1 MQALLLKSVFQAA
14 KNLHISMDDPTG
26 KGNGK
31 CKSPSMEEQLTLG
44 VNLNIRIIFYAWA
57 YRTMEKMW
65 GNISSPQDSDS
76 GKGKGKGNDNESEGG
91 FGIFASESDPDL

>member
-1 MQALLLKSVFQAA
+1 
-14 KNLHISMDDPTG
+14 MDDPTG

-31 CKSPSMEEQLTLG
+31 GKSPLMEEQLCLTF
-44 VNLNIRIIFYAWA
+44 VNVKLNIRVIFYAWA

-65 GNISSPQDSDS
+65 GNISSPQDSDDE

-91 FGIFASESDPDL
+91 FGIFASESDSDL